1 MLKSLLKGAAIALA
15 ASTLASAGAQADD
28 DFPSKSIT
36 LIIPLGAGGSHDLNA
51 RVFTSIIP
59 QYLGQPMIVKLMP
72 GASGQTGTAAAANAR
87 PDGYTLL
94 FTHNYFDQLQQYVT
108 KLPYDTFKDFVT
120 VAQLNSAASCVATK
134 PGRPYKTWAE
144 MIAYAKANPGKIE
157 MAHSGQWG
165 AGMVHSA
172 QIMKTYGITF
182 NLTPYPGGGPAMK
195 ALLADDADMTTG
207 FPITIQTVGSGV
219 YPLACG
225 APNEVIPSDTPIY
238 GKDIPEM
245 DGIGFM
251 QRIVMAPA
259 GIPEDRLAKLRKAF
273 QELKADK
280 TFKNLM
286 KRLGEDTDVIDGA
299 DYEKIRTKQAKEYK
313 ELVEALT
320 KG

>member
-1 MLKSLLKGAAIALA
+1 MLKSLLKGTAIAIA
-15 ASTLASAGAQADD
+15 ATAIASAGASAEE
-28 DFPSKSIT
+28 FPNKSIT

-59 QYLGQPMIVKLMP
+59 SYLGQAVIVKLMP
-72 GASGQTGTAAAANAR
+72 GASGQTGTAAAAAAR

-108 KLPYDTFKDFVT
+108 KLPYDTNKDFVT

-134 PGRPYKTWAE
+134 PGRPYKTWDE

-172 QIMKTYGITF
+172 QIMKQYGIKF

-195 ALLADDADMTTG
+195 ALLSDDADMTTG

-225 APNEVIPSDTPIY
+225 EKVDAIPSDTPTY
-238 GKDIPEM
+238 DKEIPELAGVGYM
-245 DGIGFM
+245 H
-251 QRIVMAPA
+251 RIVMAPR
-259 GIPEDRLAKLRKAF
+259 GIPEDRLAILRKAF
-273 QELKADK
+273 QELKGDK
-280 TFKNLM
+280 TFGRLM
-286 KRLGEDTDVIDGA
+286 SRLGEDTNIVDGVE
-299 DYEKIRTKQAKEYK
+299 YEKLRVKQSEEYK
-313 ELVEALT
+313 DLVEALT